1 MLLPKRILLVAAAAG
16 LTIPAA
22 RACAQD
28 SGPVAL
34 LLPASAGAA
43 SSGNAMVAVRDD
55 YVIFSN
61 PAQIAPTNGFGLSFA
76 TYGSDSRAVAA
87 TAVVTV
93 AAYTFGWG
101 VHLVDFSTP
110 RTNTTYPFA
119 PAALTASGDADIF
132 SMVATVAA
140 SRTIKRFRV
149 GLAAKYA
156 QDVVP
161 RETAASGI
169 LVVPTRG
176 AAILADIGAS
186 RPFLGGTAGLA
197 VQNIGDSYR
206 VGASFHAVPTQ
217 VLLGWADQR
226 QLGPLD
232 LAYTTQVTGRRAGWV
247 SPGAGLDVRWSWI
260 DGYAVS
266 GSVGARRTETDDERP
281 VGLGASFAA
290 DRLLVQ
296 YGVNFFAGNTA
307 AHRVTLR
314 WR

>member
-1 MLLPKRILLVAAAAG
+1 MRLHKRFLPAAVFAG
-16 LTIPAA
+16 LTIPVV
-22 RACAQD
+22 RAQAQD
-28 SGPVAL
+28 AGPVAL
-34 LLPASAGAA
+34 LLPVSASAA
-43 SSGNAMVAVRDD
+43 SSGNAMVSVRDD

-61 PAQIAPTNGFGLSFA
+61 PAQIAPTNGFGFSLA
-76 TYGSDSRAVAA
+76 TFGSDSRAMAA
-87 TAVVTV
+87 TTVVTV
-93 AAYTFGWG
+93 GTYTFGWG

-110 RTNTTYPFA
+110 RSNTTYPFA
-119 PAALTASGDADIF
+119 PAALTVSGDADIF
-132 SMVATVAA
+132 SMVATMAA
-140 SRTIKRFRV
+140 SRTIKGFRV

-161 RETAASGI
+161 RETAVSGI

-176 AAILADIGAS
+176 AALLADIGAA
-186 RPFLGGTAGLA
+186 RPLLGGTAGLA
-197 VQNIGDSYR
+197 VQNAGDSYR
-206 VGASFHAVPTQ
+206 VGATRYDVPTQ
-217 VLLGWADQR
+217 VLLGWSDQR
-226 QLGPLD
+226 QMGPLD
-232 LAYTTQVTGRRAGWV
+232 LAYTTQVTARRAGWV
-247 SPGAGLDVRWSWI
+247 SPGAGLEARYSWI

-281 VGLGASFAA
+281 VGLGASFSA

>member
-1 MLLPKRILLVAAAAG
+1 MRPHKRILFAAVFTGILPHA
-16 LTIPAA
+16 PAHS
-22 RACAQD
+22 QD
-28 SGPVAL
+28 AGPVAL
-34 LLPASAGAA
+34 LLPVSAGAA
-43 SSGNAMVAVRDD
+43 SSGNAMVALRDD

-61 PAQIAPTNGFGLSFA
+61 PAQIAPTTGFGLSFA
-76 TYGSDSRAVAA
+76 TYGSDSRALAA
-87 TAVVTV
+87 TTVVTV
-93 AAYTFGWG
+93 ATYTFGWG

-110 RTNTTYPFA
+110 RTNTTYPFS
-119 PAALTASGDADIF
+119 PAALTGSGDADIF
-132 SMVATVAA
+132 SMVATMAVARA
-140 SRTIKRFRV
+140 LKGFRV

-156 QDVVP
+156 QDIVP

-176 AAILADIGAS
+176 AALLADVGAS

-197 VQNIGDSYR
+197 VQNLGDSYR
-206 VGASFHAVPTQ
+206 VGGSFHDVPTQ
-217 VLLGWADQR
+217 ASLGWADQR
-226 QLGPLD
+226 QMGPLD
-232 LAYTTQVTGRRAGWV
+232 LAYTTQVTGRRAGWI
-247 SPGAGLDVRWSWI
+247 SPGGGLEVRWSWI